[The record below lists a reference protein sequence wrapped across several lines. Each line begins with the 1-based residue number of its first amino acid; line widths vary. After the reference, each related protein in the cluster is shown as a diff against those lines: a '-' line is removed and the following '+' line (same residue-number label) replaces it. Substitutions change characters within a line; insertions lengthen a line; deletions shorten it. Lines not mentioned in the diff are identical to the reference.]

1 MMLLALLLFAYLVM
15 RIAKLLFIAHDEP
28 NVPESGT
35 IKFLQQ
41 FYDLDDAGRMALAK
55 TLTIDG
61 PARTPFERACT
72 GSSHIQRA
80 YDFQTALQAMDEDTF
95 AMVHAALMSA
105 TFSRH
110 YLALSSAPPVAAIKT
125 ESPEAVKTEAVKTEA
140 VKTEAVKTEAVKTE
154 AVEGVKAEA
163 VEIAA
168 VETLEAPFVEAKE
181 ETPAEVAVV
190 KTGKTKRKREQK

>member
-1 MMLLALLLFAYLVM
+1 MLLALLLFAYLVM

-140 VKTEAVKTEAVKTE
+140 V
-154 AVEGVKAEA
+154 EGVKAEA